1 MGFAD
6 YLVAVPLGLVLGI
19 SGSGPVAGGVFAT
32 VQSLMGG
39 IAANGLMAGVQSVA
53 MGASVGVVIKKLA
66 FR

>member
-32 VQSLMGG
+32 VQSST
-39 IAANGLMAGVQSVA
+39 VSWQVCK
-53 MGASVGVVIKKLA
+53 V
-66 FR
+66 